1 MGKYVTFQQAI
12 SLLQEFWAD
21 YGCLIWQP
29 YNVQVGA
36 GTMNPATTLRVLGP
50 EPWRV
55 AYVEPSVRPDDSR
68 YGQNPNRMQQHY
80 QYQVILK
87 PDPGNPQEIYLKSLE
102 ALGINQREHDIR
114 FVEDNWESPALGAWG
129 LGWEVWLDGQEIT
142 QFTYFQ
148 QAGGVTLDPVSVE
161 ITYGL
166 ERIVMA
172 LQKVH
177 SFTDIGWTDSIKYGD
192 ILLQSE
198 IEHSKYN
205 LDYADVEL
213 LAGFYAN
220 YEREAE
226 QCLKNGLLIPAYDY
240 ILKCSHT
247 FNILDARGAI
257 GVTERASYFARMR
270 NLTHR
275 VATQYLKQRE
285 DQGYPL
291 LSKSEQRQPEQATAA
306 PPAELAPALGAGSA
320 DFVLEVG
327 CEELPVSDL
336 SAAVE
341 QLQTNVPRLLADL
354 RLAYDDLQVLGAPRR
369 LAVLVKNL
377 ATQQADKETEL
388 KGPPAAVAFDQA
400 GQPTKAALGFSRNN
414 NVPLEA
420 LRVKDFDGRP
430 YVVAT
435 ITEKGRPASEV
446 LAEQLPALLAS
457 LRFAKSMR
465 WNASQVMFSRPIR
478 WLVALLGDRVIPF
491 SFAGVNSGRV
501 TRGLRPLGSPEI
513 PVPAASDY
521 PALME
526 ANSIIINQARRRAMI
541 QEQVGRLAA
550 EVGGE
555 TPADESL
562 LEEVTNLVEKP
573 TALRGG
579 FDPDFLKLPQEVLI
593 TVMKKHQR
601 YFPVVEPN
609 SGRLLPYFIAVRNGD
624 EAHLDLVR
632 DGNEEVLRARYT
644 DAAFFYEDDTKKP
657 LESFLPR
664 LNTLTFQ
671 EKLGS
676 VLDKVK
682 RLEQLVPRLGRL
694 LNVSAEDLAVSQRA
708 THLCKADLGTQ
719 MVIELTSLQGIM
731 GRQYALHSGESPAVA
746 QAIFE
751 HYLPRFAGDDVPR
764 TAPGMLIALADRLDS
779 LLGLFAVGLAPTSA
793 ADPYG
798 LRRAAI
804 GLVQILVENRVSLS
818 LLEALE
824 QARDLLPVETQPS
837 LLKEV
842 QEFIVGRLRVWLR
855 EKGYHHDVVES
866 VLAAR
871 GDNPY
876 RAHESVMALERWAA
890 RDDWLFIL
898 NTYGRCVRIVR
909 EYRERYPINP
919 DAFTEASEQR
929 LYASYVTCRA
939 QVRPD
944 SSIDDF
950 FKAFLPM
957 LEPINTFFD
966 DVLVMAPDLTVR
978 QNRLALL
985 QAIAALTEGI
995 VDLTQMEGF

>member
-1 MGKYVTFQQAI
+1 VTRMGKSLSFQQAI
-12 SLLQEFWAD
+12 CRLQEFWAD

-36 GTMNPATTLRVLGP
+36 GTMDPATSLRVLGP

-102 ALGINQREHDIR
+102 SLGIKQREHDIR

-148 QAGGVTLDPVSVE
+148 QAGGVALDPVSVE

-172 LQKVH
+172 LQQVR
-177 SFTDIGWTDSIKYGD
+177 SFADIAWTDSITYGE

-213 LAGFYAN
+213 LADFYAN

-226 QCLKNGLLIPAYDY
+226 QCLKNNLLIPAYDY

-257 GVTERASYFARMR
+257 GVTERANYFARMR
-270 NLTHR
+270 SLMHR

-285 DQGYPL
+285 ELGYPL
-291 LSKSEQRQPEQATAA
+291 LRE
-306 PPAELAPALGAGSA
+306 APATVAVPAAQEPLLPVAEESA
-320 DFVLEVG
+320 DFLLEVG
-327 CEELPVSDL
+327 CEELPVSDV
-336 SAAVE
+336 SAAIE
-341 QLQTNVPRLLADL
+341 QLQTSASRMLSDL
-354 RLAYDDLQVLGAPRR
+354 RLAYQDLHIMGTPRR
-369 LAVLVKNL
+369 LVVLAKKL
-377 ATQQADKETEL
+377 ATRQADKETEL
-388 KGPPAAVAFDQA
+388 KGPPAAVAFDKA
-400 GQPTKAALGFSRNN
+400 GQPTKAALGFSRSNHI
-414 NVPLEA
+414 PLEA
-420 LRVKDFDGRP
+420 LRLKEFDGRP

-435 ITEKGRPASEV
+435 VIEKGRPAGEV
-446 LAEQLPALLAS
+446 LAEQLPGLLAS

-465 WNASQVMFSRPIR
+465 WNSTQVMFSRPIR
-478 WLVALLGDRVIPF
+478 WVAALLGDRLIPF
-491 SFAGVNSGRV
+491 SYAGVISGRE
-501 TRGLRPLGSPEI
+501 TRGLTLLGSPAI
-513 PVPAASDY
+513 SIPAAADY
-521 PALME
+521 LALAE
-526 ANSIIINQARRRAMI
+526 GHGITVAQAKRRAMI
-541 QEQVGRLAA
+541 QSQVERLAA
-550 EVGGE
+550 EAGGQVPE
-555 TPADESL
+555 DESL
-562 LEEVTNLVEKP
+562 LEEVTYLVEKP
-573 TALRGG
+573 TALLGH
-579 FDPDFLKLPQEVLI
+579 FDQDFLRLPQEVLV

-601 YFPVVEPN
+601 YFSVVEPQ
-609 SGRLLPYFIAVRNGD
+609 SGKLLPYFIAVRNGD
-624 EAHLDLVR
+624 EAYLDLVR
-632 DGNEEVLRARYT
+632 QGYEEVLRARYT
-644 DAAFFYEDDTKKP
+644 DAAFFYDEDIRQP
-657 LESFLPR
+657 LESFLPK
-664 LNTLTFQ
+664 LNTLIFQ

-682 RLEQLVPRLGRL
+682 RLELLVPRLGRL
-694 LNVSAEDLAVSQRA
+694 LRVSAEDMAVSERA

-731 GRQYALHSGESPAVA
+731 GRQYALHAGESPTVA

-764 TAPGMLIALADRLDS
+764 TTPGMLIALADRLDS

-804 GLVQILVENRVSLS
+804 GLVQILIEKRVSLS
-818 LLEALE
+818 LIEALDL
-824 QARDLLPVETQPS
+824 ARDLLPVETQPS
-837 LLKEV
+837 LLDEV

-855 EKGYHHDVVES
+855 EKGYRHDVVEAI
-866 VLAAR
+866 LAAR

-876 RAHESVMALERWAA
+876 QAYESVLALERWVQ
-890 RDDWLFIL
+890 RQDWLFIL
-898 NTYGRCVRIVR
+898 NTYGRCLRIVR
-909 EYRERYPINP
+909 DCRERYTVNP
-919 DAFTEASEQR
+919 DAFTEVSEQR
-929 LYASYVTCRA
+929 LYTSYVACRA
-939 QVRPD
+939 QIRPD
-944 SSIDDF
+944 SSIDEF
-950 FKAFLPM
+950 FTAFLPM
-957 LEPINTFFD
+957 LEPINVFFD
-966 DVLVMAPDLTVR
+966 DVLVMAPDLAVR

-985 QAIAALTEGI
+985 QGIAALTEGI